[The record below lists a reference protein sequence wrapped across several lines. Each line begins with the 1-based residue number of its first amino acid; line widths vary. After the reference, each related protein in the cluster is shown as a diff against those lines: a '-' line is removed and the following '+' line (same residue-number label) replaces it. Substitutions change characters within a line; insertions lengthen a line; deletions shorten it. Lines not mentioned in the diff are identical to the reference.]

1 MADPAR
7 QAGSAADLEKEFKSH
22 CWGLAQLV
30 LFGVI
35 ALVLG
40 PFGELSLTR
49 SSPLWNFLGLAY
61 GAWQV
66 GYFIGLTVLCLAW
79 LVAFA
84 RRLSMLAD
92 CRARLANRRRADA
105 ERQAREERRRA
116 GKIVVE
122 EAPVIAPPLGG
133 RSKKFDY

>member
-7 QAGSAADLEKEFKSH
+7 QASSAADIEKECKSH
-22 CWGLAQLV
+22 YWGLAQLV

-49 SSPLWNFLGLAY
+49 SSPLWDFLGLTY
-61 GAWQV
+61 GTWQV

-79 LVAFA
+79 LLAFA

-92 CRARLANRRRADA
+92 CRARLGARRRADA

-122 EAPVIAPPLGG
+122 QAPLFPPPTSG